1 MAKFFSYTDIEKPV
15 LLSGFVPI
23 KSNAGSHQ
31 VYRQEET
38 GLMITIPKHP
48 EGVSVGVGQNVLEVV
63 VLAARLTHVNIGAKS
78 NKLATNVANYILA
91 HHKKCKENLLFLL
104 PEFVRDAK
112 SIDSTQ
118 GVKQYLLEHEKRYK
132 KHIQT
137 KVDERQYAN

>member
-1 MAKFFSYTDIEKPV
+1 
-15 LLSGFVPI
+15 
-23 KSNAGSHQ
+23 
-31 VYRQEET
+31 
-38 GLMITIPKHP
+38 
-48 EGVSVGVGQNVLEVV
+48 
-63 VLAARLTHVNIGAKS
+63 
-78 NKLATNVANYILA
+78 LA